1 MACSI
6 FFSSRSVLVGCGCVG
21 EMGFGVVMDSSVT
34 GGLSGGIS
42 GLVGP
47 VGLVGLVGLV
57 GPVGLVGLGVMTSGD
72 SAVGVSFVAEILGGG
87 LAVPEKQKYLVFTQV
102 LSNMPH
108 DKVYMC

>member
-1 MACSI
+1 M
-6 FFSSRSVLVGCGCVG
+6 
-21 EMGFGVVMDSSVT
+21 VMDSSVT
-34 GGLSGGIS
+34 GRLSGGIS
-42 GLVGP
+42 GLVG
-47 VGLVGLVGLV
+47 L
-57 GPVGLVGLGVMTSGD
+57 VGLVGLGVMTSGD

>member
-1 MACSI
+1 MSSMACSI

-47 VGLVGLVGLV
+47 VGLVGL
-57 GPVGLVGLGVMTSGD
+57 GVMTSGD
-72 SAVGVSFVAEILGGG
+72 SAVGVSFVAVILGGG
-87 LAVPEKQKYLVFTQV
+87 LAVAEKQKYLCFSTSSQQYA
-102 LSNMPH
+102 SR
-108 DKVYMC
+108 